1 MWMVDRNHVKILK
14 NRADRGRTTP
24 SVVRFDPDSDAT
36 LVGTAAVARET
47 QAPVGNTVR
56 SVKRLMGQRF
66 DSSAAQVARRFASY
80 QLASTKQGNA
90 GISIARRRRTDVVQ
104 PEEVSALVLAELKAS
119 AEAYFEDGATSI
131 DNAVI
136 TVPAYFN
143 DSQRKAT
150 LASASMAGFKAVRLL
165 NEPTA
170 AAMAYGLFL
179 AGTKLVV
186 VFDFGGG
193 TLDVSLM
200 QIQEGKFE
208 VLGIGGD
215 TNLGGE
221 DINNLLLDHVFEM
234 LNKHH
239 SISRDQLSAE
249 DVVRVKRE
257 IEKAKIALS
266 TEDSAV
272 IELQELAGGKHKR
285 VSVTLQ
291 RRKFELLC
299 DDIWKKYVWW
309 RLGMDGC
316 VHKSIFCSC
325 AL

>member
-1 MWMVDRNHVKILK
+1 
-14 NRADRGRTTP
+14 
-24 SVVRFDPDSDAT
+24 
-36 LVGTAAVARET
+36 
-47 QAPVGNTVR
+47 
-56 SVKRLMGQRF
+56 
-66 DSSAAQVARRFASY
+66 
-80 QLASTKQGNA
+80 
-90 GISIARRRRTDVVQ
+90 
-104 PEEVSALVLAELKAS
+104 
-119 AEAYFEDGATSI
+119 
-131 DNAVI
+131 VI

-150 LASASMAGFKAVRLL
+150 ITSASMAGFKAVRLL

-221 DINNLLLDHVFEM
+221 DINNLLVDHVLEM
-234 LNKHH
+234 LDKHH
-239 SISRDQLSAE
+239 DIRRAQLSAE
-249 DVVRVKRE
+249 DMVRVKRAV
-257 IEKAKIALS
+257 EKAKIALS
-266 TEDSAV
+266 SEETAD
-272 IELQELAGGKHKR
+272 IELPPISGKR
-285 VSVTLQ
+285 VSITLH

-299 DDIWKKYVWW
+299 ESIWKKYA
-309 RLGMDGC
+309 L
-316 VHKSIFCSC
+316 IFVSSVSS
-325 AL
+325 LNTDL

>member
-1 MWMVDRNHVKILK
+1 MWMVDRNHVKVLK
-14 NRADRGRTTP
+14 NRKDRGRTTP
-24 SVVRFDPDSDAT
+24 SVVRFDPDSEQA
-36 LVGTAAVARET
+36 LVGNVAVARET
-47 QAPVGNTVR
+47 DAPIGNTVR
-56 SVKRLMGQRF
+56 SVKRLMGQKF
-66 DSSAAQVARRFASY
+66 VSKAVQVAKRFASY
-80 QLASTKQGNA
+80 DVVATAQGNA
-90 GISIARRRRTDVVQ
+90 AIPVVRKRKAVVQ

-119 AEAYFEDGATSI
+119 AEAYFDDKTRI
-131 DNAVI
+131 DNVVI

-150 LASASMAGFKAVRLL
+150 ITSASMAGFKAIRLL

-221 DINNLLLDHVFEM
+221 DINNLLVDHVLDM
-234 LNKHH
+234 LDKHH
-239 SISRDQLSAE
+239 SIRRTQLSAE
-249 DVVRVKRE
+249 DMVRIKRE
-257 IEKAKIALS
+257 VEKAKIALS
-266 TEDSAV
+266 SEETVE
-272 IELQELAGGKHKR
+272 IELPPIAGNNGKR
-285 VSVTLQ
+285 VSVSLH
-291 RRKFELLC
+291 RRKFELIC
-299 DDIWKKYVWW
+299 ESIWKKYV
-309 RLGMDGC
+309 LLSS
-316 VHKSIFCSC
+316 HE
-325 AL
+325 